1 MKSLLMIASLAC
13 TAPAAA
19 VTCMTGEY
27 AKYKDKA
34 ATDSALKAL
43 AADYCRILRT
53 LPGVA
58 VNDKSR
64 ISRSTSRRNSADIRA
79 SDACIAELQK
89 MLEAASAA
97 GKAAE
102 FKALTDSCTN
112 R

>member
-1 MKSLLMIASLAC
+1 MTALLAC
-13 TAPAAA
+13 AAPAAA

-27 AKYKDKA
+27 AKDKT
-34 ATDSALKAL
+34 ATDSVLNAL

-53 LPGVA
+53 FPGVA
-58 VNDKSR
+58 VNGKSR
-64 ISRSTSRRNSADIRA
+64 IRRSTSRRNSADIRA